1 MTHRRLNKSLE
12 KTNLFIDF
20 RSLIKEKREKEKTKE
35 DKREQENEEE
45 QIEERERQTA
55 HWYNGIVLGHEQILV
70 FAAFRFFLSF
80 SFFYSSNEMQVTFV
94 MSSQVYKLRESKSP
108 CCKYWAD

>member
-55 HWYNGIVLGHEQILV
+55 H
-70 FAAFRFFLSF
+70 
-80 SFFYSSNEMQVTFV
+80 
-94 MSSQVYKLRESKSP
+94 
-108 CCKYWAD
+108 